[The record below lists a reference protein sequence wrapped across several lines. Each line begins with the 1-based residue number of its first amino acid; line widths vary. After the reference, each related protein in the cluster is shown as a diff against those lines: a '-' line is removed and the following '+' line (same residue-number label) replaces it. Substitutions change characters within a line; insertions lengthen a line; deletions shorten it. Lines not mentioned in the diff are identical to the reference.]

1 MNLAEDDNQ
10 EKNSVY
16 NADASIILPKY
27 YITWRTMGMI
37 C

>member
-27 YITWRTMGMI
+27 YINMANYGND
-37 C
+37 